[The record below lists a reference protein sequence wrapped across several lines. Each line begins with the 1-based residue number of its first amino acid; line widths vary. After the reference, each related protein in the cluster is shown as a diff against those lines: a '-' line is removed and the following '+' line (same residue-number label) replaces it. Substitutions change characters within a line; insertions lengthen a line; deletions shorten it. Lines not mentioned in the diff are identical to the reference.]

1 VEESVGQRFDHGVW
15 WLMFITF
22 EGGEGSGKSTQ
33 IKLLA
38 ERFESLGKRVVST
51 REPGGTPD
59 GEAVRNLLV
68 TGEAG
73 RWSAEAETLL
83 NYAARDNHLNK
94 IIRPGLL
101 EGKIVLCDRFMDST
115 RAYQGYAGA
124 CTFHLI
130 DELERSI
137 VGATRPDLTFVFD
150 LDPVLGLARA
160 AKQGKGKEDRF
171 ERMGLAFHQRLR
183 EGFLE
188 IVAQNK
194 DRCRLINAAEPIENV
209 AKAIWKHVNG

>member
-1 VEESVGQRFDHGVW
+1 MGQRFDHGVW

-38 ERFESLGKRVVST
+38 ERLESLSKRVVLT

-59 GEAVRNLLV
+59 GEAVRALLV

-94 IIRPGLL
+94 IIRPALTAGLT
-101 EGKIVLCDRFMDST
+101 VLCDRFMDST

-124 CTFHLI
+124 CTFLLI

-137 VGATRPDLTFVFD
+137 VGATRPDITFIFD
-150 LDPVLGLARA
+150 LDPIIGLERA
-160 AKQGKGKEDRF
+160 TKQGKGKEDRY

-183 EGFLE
+183 DGFLE
-188 IVAQNK
+188 IAAHNLE
-194 DRCRLINAAEPIENV
+194 RCRVINAADSIDIV
-209 AKAIWKHVNG
+209 ARTVWNHING

>member
-1 VEESVGQRFDHGVW
+1 
-15 WLMFITF
+15 MFITF

-38 ERFESLGKRVVST
+38 SRFESLGKALVST
-51 REPGGTPD
+51 REPGGTRD

-94 IIRPGLL
+94 VIRPALR
-101 EGKIVLCDRFMDST
+101 EGKTVLCDRFMDST

-137 VGATRPDLTFVFD
+137 VGATRPDITFIFD
-150 LDPVLGLARA
+150 IDPVLGLERA
-160 AKQGKGKEDRF
+160 TKQGKGKEDRF

-183 EGFLE
+183 AGFLE
-188 IVAQNK
+188 IAALNTE
-194 DRCRLINAAEPIENV
+194 RCRLLNASHTIDEV
-209 AKAIWKHVNG
+209 ADVIWKQVNG

>member
-1 VEESVGQRFDHGVW
+1 
-15 WLMFITF
+15 MFITF

-38 ERFESLGKRVVST
+38 SRFESLGKALVST
-51 REPGGTPD
+51 REPGGTRD

-94 IIRPGLL
+94 VIRPALR
-101 EGKIVLCDRFMDST
+101 EGKTVLCDRFMDST

-137 VGATRPDLTFVFD
+137 VGATRPDITFIFD
-150 LDPVLGLARA
+150 IDPVLGLERA
-160 AKQGKGKEDRF
+160 TKQGKGKEDRF

-183 EGFLE
+183 AGFLE
-188 IVAQNK
+188 IAALNTE
-194 DRCRLINAAEPIENV
+194 RCRVLNASHTIEEV
-209 AKAIWKHVNG
+209 ADAIWKQVNG

>member
-1 VEESVGQRFDHGVW
+1 
-15 WLMFITF
+15 MFITF

-38 ERFESLGKRVVST
+38 ERFQSLGKAVVAT

-59 GEAVRNLLV
+59 GEAIRNLLV

-83 NYAARDNHLNK
+83 NFAARDNHLNK
-94 IIRPGLL
+94 IIRPALL
-101 EGKIVLCDRFMDST
+101 EGKIVVCDRFMDST

-137 VGATRPDLTFVFD
+137 VGTTNPDFTFIFD
-150 LDPVLGLARA
+150 LDPVIGLERA
-160 AKQGKGKEDRF
+160 TKQGKGKEDRF

-183 EGFLE
+183 AGFLE
-188 IVAQNK
+188 IAKQNK
-194 DRCRLINAAEPIENV
+194 DRCRVIDAAQSIEDV
-209 AKAIWKHVNG
+209 SEAIWKHLNG

>member
-1 VEESVGQRFDHGVW
+1 VEEGLGQRLDHGVW
-15 WLMFITF
+15 RLMFITF

-38 ERFESLGKRVVST
+38 ERCESLGKPVVST

-59 GEAVRNLLV
+59 GEAVRALLV

-94 IIRPGLL
+94 IIRPALR
-101 EGKIVLCDRFMDST
+101 EGKTVVCDRFMDST

-137 VGATRPDLTFVFD
+137 VGATRPNITFIFD
-150 LDPVLGLARA
+150 LDPVVGLERA
-160 AKQGKGKEDRF
+160 TKQGKGKEDRF

-183 EGFLE
+183 DGFLE
-188 IVAQNK
+188 IAKENP
-194 DRCRLINAAEPIENV
+194 DRCRVINAADSIEKV
-209 AKAIWKHVNG
+209 AEAIWKHVNG

>member
-1 VEESVGQRFDHGVW
+1 
-15 WLMFITF
+15 MFITF

-33 IKLLA
+33 IKLLK
-38 ERFESLGKRVVST
+38 ERYEGLGKLVIAT

-59 GEAVRNLLV
+59 GEAVRALLV

-94 IIRPGLL
+94 IIRPALVD
-101 EGKIVLCDRFMDST
+101 GKIVLSDRFMDST

-137 VGATRPDLTFVFD
+137 VGTTRPDITFIFD
-150 LDPVLGLARA
+150 IDPMVGLERA
-160 AKQGKGKEDRF
+160 TEQGKGKEDRY

-183 EGFLE
+183 DGFLE
-188 IVAQNK
+188 IAEQNPQ
-194 DRCRLINAAEPIENV
+194 RCRVINAADSIETV
-209 AKAIWKHVNG
+209 AETIWKRVNG

>member
-1 VEESVGQRFDHGVW
+1 
-15 WLMFITF
+15 MFITF

-38 ERFESLGKRVVST
+38 ERCENLGKPVVST

-59 GEAVRNLLV
+59 GEAVRALLV

-94 IIRPGLL
+94 IIRPALR
-101 EGKIVLCDRFMDST
+101 EGKTVVCDRFMDST

-137 VGATRPDLTFVFD
+137 VGATRPNITFIFD
-150 LDPVLGLARA
+150 LDPVVGLERA
-160 AKQGKGKEDRF
+160 TKQGKGKEDRF

-183 EGFLE
+183 DGFLE
-188 IVAQNK
+188 IAKENP
-194 DRCRLINAAEPIENV
+194 DRCRVINAADSIEKV
-209 AKAIWKHVNG
+209 AEAIWKHVNG

>member
-1 VEESVGQRFDHGVW
+1 VGQRVDHGVW

-38 ERFESLGKRVVST
+38 EHFERLGKPVLTT

-59 GEAVRNLLV
+59 GEAVRALLV

-94 IIRPGLL
+94 VIRPALA

-130 DELERSI
+130 DELEHSI
-137 VGATRPDLTFVFD
+137 VGATRPDITFIFD
-150 LDPVLGLARA
+150 LDPVVGLERA
-160 AKQGKGKEDRF
+160 KTQGKGKEDRF

-183 EGFLE
+183 DGFLE
-188 IVAQNK
+188 IAAHNL
-194 DRCRLINAAEPIENV
+194 DRCRVINAADSIDIV
-209 AKAIWKHVNG
+209 ARTIWNHING

>member
-1 VEESVGQRFDHGVW
+1 VEESLGQRLDHGIW

-38 ERFESLGKRVVST
+38 ERFQSLGKAVVST

-59 GEAVRNLLV
+59 GEAVRTLLV

-94 IIRPGLL
+94 IIRPALAN
-101 EGKIVLCDRFMDST
+101 GKTVLCDRFMDST

-137 VGATRPDLTFVFD
+137 VGATQPNLTFMFD
-150 LDPVLGLARA
+150 LDPVLGLERA

-188 IVAQNK
+188 IAAQNK
-194 DRCRLINAAEPIENV
+194 DRCCVINAAETIETV
-209 AKAIWKHVNG
+209 SQAIWSHVNG